1 MLSKSIK
8 IKIINI
14 LFLFLPVSYI
24 AGNLLINLNI
34 LLLFLSGV
42 FFFGKDLL
50 KIDYTIVDKL
60 ILFLFTFFLLISFY
74 NYLKPSELSSFDLK
88 FILSKTV
95 FYFRYLLF
103 YLILRYFIEK
113 EIISMKFFFISCLAC
128 CLFVSFDIF
137 YQLIFGNDIFGYEG
151 VNRKLS
157 GPFGD
162 EWIAGAYLQKFA
174 PIGLFAVPLIADL
187 SKKNKLIFLL
197 SIFFLIIL
205 SAIVLSGNRMPLILF
220 LFVIFLLFIF
230 EKKLRKYLIQ
240 LVILSSAMIF
250 LIYNSSVEIKTN
262 IDSFITYSKK
272 LSTVITDE
280 KINRLEMPS
289 HYAEFESFYDTW
301 QMNKYIGGGVRS
313 FRINCPNRSNI
324 DPDER
329 STCNTHPHNYY
340 LEILTD
346 LGLVGLALILSI
358 FLIIFYKSFI
368 AKYFLTNKI
377 ALKTNYFITPFLY
390 LFIAEIFPIKST
402 GSFFTTFNSA
412 YIFLIMAVIVTLK
425 KQKNY
430 E

>member
-1 MLSKSIK
+1 MLSDSIK
-8 IKIINI
+8 VKIINV
-14 LFLFLPVSYI
+14 LFLLLPISFI

-34 LLLFLSGV
+34 LLLILSGL

-50 KIDYTIVDKL
+50 KIDFTLVDKL
-60 ILFLFTFFLLISFY
+60 IFFLFIFFLTISFY
-74 NYLKPSELSSFDLK
+74 NYFKPAEISSFDLK
-88 FILSKTV
+88 FILSKTI

-103 YLILRYFIEK
+103 YLVLRYFIEK
-113 EIISMKFFFISCLAC
+113 EIIFLKFFFILCLAC

-174 PIGLFAVPLIADL
+174 PIGLFAVPLIIDL

-197 SIFFLIIL
+197 SILFLIIL
-205 SAIVLSGNRMPLILF
+205 SAIVLSGNRMPLVLF
-220 LFVIFLLFIF
+220 LFVICLIFIF

-240 LVILSSAMIF
+240 LLFLSSVMIF
-250 LIYNSSVEIKTN
+250 FIYNSSIEIKTN

-272 LSTVITDE
+272 LSTVITNE

-301 QMNKYIGGGVRS
+301 QMNKYIGGGIRS
-313 FRINCPNRSNI
+313 FRVNCPNRGNI

-368 AKYFLTNKI
+368 AKYFLINKNI
-377 ALKTNYFITPFLY
+377 LKTNYFITPFLF

-412 YIFLIMAVIVTLK
+412 YIFLIMAVIVSLI

>member
-1 MLSKSIK
+1 MLSISIK
-8 IKIINI
+8 IRTINI

-34 LLLFLSGV
+34 LLLILSGL

-50 KIDYTIVDKL
+50 KIDFTLVDKL
-60 ILFLFTFFLLISFY
+60 IFFLFIFFLTISFY
-74 NYLKPSELSSFDLK
+74 NYFKPAEISSFDLK
-88 FILSKTV
+88 FILSKTI

-103 YLILRYFIEK
+103 YLVLRYFIEK
-113 EIISMKFFFISCLAC
+113 EIISLKFFFILCLAC

-151 VNRKLS
+151 VSRKLS

-174 PIGLFAVPLIADL
+174 PIGLFAVPLIVDL

-197 SIFFLIIL
+197 SIMFLIIL
-205 SAIVLSGNRMPLILF
+205 SAIVLSGNRMPLVLF
-220 LFVIFLLFIF
+220 LFVICLIFIF

-240 LVILSSAMIF
+240 LIFLSSVMIF
-250 LIYNSSVEIKTN
+250 FIYNSSLEIKTN

-301 QMNKYIGGGVRS
+301 QMNKYIGGGIRS
-313 FRINCPNRSNI
+313 FRVNCPNRGNI

-368 AKYFLTNKI
+368 AKYFLINKNT
-377 ALKTNYFITPFLY
+377 LKTNYFITPFLF

-412 YIFLIMAVIVTLK
+412 YIFLIMAVIVSLI

>member
-1 MLSKSIK
+1 MLSISIK
-8 IKIINI
+8 IRTINI

-34 LLLFLSGV
+34 LLLILSGL

-60 ILFLFTFFLLISFY
+60 ILFLFIFFLTISFY
-74 NYLKPSELSSFDLK
+74 NYFKPAEISSFDLK
-88 FILSKTV
+88 FILSKTI

-174 PIGLFAVPLIADL
+174 PIGLFAVPLIVDL

-197 SIFFLIIL
+197 SIMFLIIL
-205 SAIVLSGNRMPLILF
+205 SAIVLSGNRMPLVLF
-220 LFVIFLLFIF
+220 LFVICLIFIF

-240 LVILSSAMIF
+240 LIFLSSVMIF
-250 LIYNSSVEIKTN
+250 FIYNSSLEIKTN

-301 QMNKYIGGGVRS
+301 QMNKYIGGGIRS
-313 FRINCPNRSNI
+313 FRVNCPNRGNI

-377 ALKTNYFITPFLY
+377 ALKTNYFITPFLF

-412 YIFLIMAVIVTLK
+412 YIFLIMAVIVSLI